1 MSAAALEALRKDL
14 PHGTT
19 AGQNRWTYRDPAV
32 VEDKDSVLS
41 QEDLPLGI
49 KKQAPSVRDIA
60 VQVNQ
65 PKHAPVNVPPGQSSG
80 TSSVKT
86 TAMQTDLPQ
95 RLPVTP
101 RTDDPQQTKDESHK
115 DYLQAPKEA
124 LDAPN
129 NQQSTAKDKV
139 YVMVQPIPA
148 PGTAGTPYFAGQ
160 NVSQFIKQYERLC
173 TQYRVTSMEKR

>member
-1 MSAAALEALRKDL
+1 MSVAALKALRKNL
-14 PHGTT
+14 PYRTT

-60 VQVNQ
+60 VQVDQ
-65 PKHAPVNVPPGQSSG
+65 PKHAPVNVPPRQLSR

-86 TAMQTDLPQ
+86 TAIQTDLPQ

-101 RTDDPQQTKDESHK
+101 RTDDPQQTKDKSRK
-115 DYLQAPKEA
+115 DYL
-124 LDAPN
+124 
-129 NQQSTAKDKV
+129 
-139 YVMVQPIPA
+139 
-148 PGTAGTPYFAGQ
+148 
-160 NVSQFIKQYERLC
+160 
-173 TQYRVTSMEKR
+173 